1 MPCNRGRVP
10 ANRRRAGQHRRGRHG
25 VAKACALPLLYSP
38 KISVSGRKCRR
49 QNGGVVG
56 GHIRCVGGIWLRICG
71 SGGRIT
77 NAAFDTGGEGWTVTP
92 TAFGTTA
99 IQDVSGFDVDRSGFS
114 RASQVVWG
122 IREFCC
128 REHFPPLWE
137 AFSMSVSMSVSHP
150 VTRLAHKTSMRGNSR
165 CW

>member
-1 MPCNRGRVP
+1 MVASLGTTSGVSAVFGFGSAVRV
-10 ANRRRAGQHRRGRHG
+10 A
-25 VAKACALPLLYSP
+25 AL
-38 KISVSGRKCRR
+38 
-49 QNGGVVG
+49 
-56 GHIRCVGGIWLRICG
+56 
-71 SGGRIT
+71 T

-150 VTRLAHKTSMRGNSR
+150 VTRSAHKTSMRGNSR